1 MKRKRLFVVIAV
13 LALTATA
20 ALAQIGEKPEL
31 VLTLLP
37 QKEMT
42 VKDQDGKS
50 KTEWQEVQSTQPGD
64 VLRYMIRYENKGKG
78 EARDATFVD
87 PVPQGTIYIGE
98 SAEGEGAEITFSLDG
113 KTFRQ
118 APLLTYKVRRA
129 DGSVT
134 EHIATPEMYTHVQWK
149 LSKPVPPGGMGS
161 VSLKVLVR

>member
-1 MKRKRLFVVIAV
+1 MTRKRLFVVIAV

-31 VLTLLP
+31 VLTLLA
-37 QKEMT
+37 QKELT
-42 VKDQDGKS
+42 VKDQDGKT
-50 KTEWQEVQSTQPGD
+50 KTEWQEVQNTQPGD

-78 EARDATFVD
+78 EATDATFVD
-87 PVPQGTIYIGE
+87 PVPQGTIYVGE

-118 APLLTYKVRRA
+118 AHLLTYQVRTA

-134 EHIATPEMYTHVQWK
+134 EHI
-149 LSKPVPPGGMGS
+149 
-161 VSLKVLVR
+161 